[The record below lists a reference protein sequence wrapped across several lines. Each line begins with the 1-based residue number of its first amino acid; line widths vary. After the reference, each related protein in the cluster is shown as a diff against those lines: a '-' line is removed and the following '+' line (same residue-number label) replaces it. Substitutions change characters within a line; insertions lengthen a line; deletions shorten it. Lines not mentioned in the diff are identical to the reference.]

1 MDISSPHTTNILIE
15 EPKDTE
21 MTDDTRLSVDFN
33 LGKSVTTQ
41 EDVES
46 MDDSASP
53 SGSNTDIED
62 DEDSVAF
69 SEMEDEDVIVFKG
82 DDSTLNAT
90 LDNIFTDLIA
100 KKQNLIAEDIQNMRN
115 DVAESV
121 KSLEESEKFMSDV
134 MKAIEEKARESN
146 QVTDEAATKKIKL
159 QENVV
164 KNSQEDNEMME
175 VEVDSTS
182 NSPPLTD
189 HSYSSSQTTATQKP
203 AVNSVASRYPQKDEI
218 SSSNIMTLNGP
229 TMPMDQN
236 LSNNFQSESI
246 STKAPDP
253 EVTKDLCMKIKLQK
267 ERPPI
272 VVKEVPRS
280 FTPPPSRRDPSSLSH
295 PPIEPLR
302 KFKPCEGITVWAM
315 KLNSLLEPWEVGKIL
330 QIYEKEVG
338 KGKQKEYVTQI
349 KVKFSGDKSIKV
361 VTPKQIANYPECS
374 VRIPTGTR
382 VIAVYKDEDQE
393 SGDFFPAIIAENPKL
408 ANKNRYLVFFDD
420 GYASYLHHK
429 DIRIVYEADQ
439 DVWKDVDKNV
449 RGFVKE
455 YIQQIPN
462 KYMITLKEGDKVRT
476 ELHGKMVEAEVNDID
491 GSLAQMVFP
500 GDVCEWL
507 YRGSARFEPMA
518 KLKDSLLAK
527 KRRGVVKAVD
537 IPLMEPQPYVDHVCD
552 ADCQLP
558 YPYEASQHKTSNPL
572 RIPLHLGW
580 RREILSGEFD
590 DSNWQ
595 IIYTAPCGRRL
606 RNLEEVHRY
615 LDLTESKLEIDM
627 FAFDYWLSVMREF
640 VPTSDFIQLR
650 DISHGKETMPI
661 SAANSYDSAYPPN
674 IEYSTVPI
682 PQKEVNIQ
690 TDPGFLIGCNCKNN
704 CEDRFTCPCRQ
715 LTIKSTVGDAGGRE
729 NPEAGYVHRRLQDVV
744 LTGIYECN
752 KTCKCSTTCVN
763 RLVQFPIRSR
773 LQIFRTSSCGW
784 GVRTLDDLPQG
795 AFIATYV
802 GKLYGPEEGNAQGT
816 AFGDMY
822 FADLDMVD
830 NIESRKEGYES
841 DVTDIEAEDSDEDIE
856 DDEERKRKRAERAE
870 KRKRRKEE
878 AEAAK
883 ENSENPESEEPKFKS
898 VRKYFGPN
906 EESYIMDAMTQGNV
920 GRYLNHSCDPNV
932 FVQNVFVDSHD
943 LRFPTIAFFTL
954 KYVPAG
960 AELCWNYNY
969 VVDSVEGKQINCNC
983 GADNCKGR
991 LL

>member
-1 MDISSPHTTNILIE
+1 MDISSHSSNILFE
-15 EPKDTE
+15 DPKDME
-21 MTDDTRLSVDFN
+21 MIMDDSQLTVDIDSGKNLSTND
-33 LGKSVTTQ
+33 G
-41 EDVES
+41 VES
-46 MDDSASP
+46 MDDSSAST

-62 DEDSVAF
+62 EEDSVAF
-69 SEMEDEDVIVFKG
+69 SEMEDDDVIVFKG
-82 DDSTLNAT
+82 DESTLDTT
-90 LDNIFTDLIA
+90 LDNIYNDLLV
-100 KKQNLIAEDIQNMRN
+100 KKHSLIAEDIQNMRN

-121 KSLEESEKFMSDV
+121 KSLEESKKLMSDV
-134 MKAIEEKARESN
+134 MKAIEEKAKSGK
-146 QVTDEAATKKIKL
+146 QLLLTDEV
-159 QENVV
+159 NR
-164 KNSQEDNEMME
+164 NFSQSDTEMME
-175 VEVDSTS
+175 VVSTS
-182 NSPPLTD
+182 SSPPLSD
-189 HSYSSSQTTATQKP
+189 HSYSFNPATHIP
-203 AVNSVASRYPQKDEI
+203 AVNSSTRP
-218 SSSNIMTLNGP
+218 
-229 TMPMDQN
+229 N
-236 LSNNFQSESI
+236 LPNLPSEHSFVHNFQTEF
-246 STKAPDP
+246 KVAQNQ
-253 EVTKDLCMKIKLQK
+253 DLGLKIKQK
-267 ERPPI
+267 QRPP
-272 VVKEVPRS
+272 VVMKEVPRS

-315 KLNSLLEPWEVGKIL
+315 KLNTLLDPWEVGKIL

-338 KGKQKEYVTQI
+338 KGKQKEYVTQ
-349 KVKFSGDKSIKV
+349 VKIQFTEDKSIKV
-361 VTPKQIANYPECS
+361 VTPKQIAIYTECS
-374 VRIPTGTR
+374 VRIPIGTR

-408 ANKNRYLVFFDD
+408 TNKNRYLVFFDD
-420 GYASYLHHK
+420 GYASYLDHR
-429 DIRIVYEADQ
+429 DIRIVYDADQ

-449 RGFVKE
+449 RGFIRE

-462 KYMITLKEGDKVRT
+462 KFMITLKEGDKVRT
-476 ELHGKMVEAEVNDID
+476 KLHGKWVEAEVNDID

-500 GDVCEWL
+500 GDICEWL
-507 YRGSARFEPMA
+507 YRGSIRFEPME

-527 KRRGVVKAVD
+527 KRRGVVKTVD
-537 IPLMEPQPYVDHVCD
+537 IPLMEPQAYVDHVCD
-552 ADCQLP
+552 AECQQA

-580 RREILSGEFD
+580 RREIVSGEFD
-590 DSNWQ
+590 DSNWK

-606 RNLEEVHRY
+606 RNLDEVHRY

-650 DISHGKETMPI
+650 DISHGRETMPI

-674 IEYSTVPI
+674 IEYSTSPI
-682 PQKEVNIQ
+682 PQKEVNIE
-690 TDPGFLIGCNCKNN
+690 TDPGFLLRCNCKNN

-729 NPEAGYVHRRLQDVV
+729 NPDAGYVHRRLQDVV

-752 KTCKCSTTCVN
+752 KTCQCSSTCVN

-784 GVRTLDDLPQG
+784 GIRTLDDLPQG

-841 DVTDIEAEDSDEDIE
+841 DVTDIEAEESDEGEQDE
-856 DDEERKRKRAERAE
+856 EERKRKRVERAE
-870 KRKRRKEE
+870 TRKKLKEE

-883 ENSENPESEEPKFKS
+883 ENAEKTESEEPKFKS